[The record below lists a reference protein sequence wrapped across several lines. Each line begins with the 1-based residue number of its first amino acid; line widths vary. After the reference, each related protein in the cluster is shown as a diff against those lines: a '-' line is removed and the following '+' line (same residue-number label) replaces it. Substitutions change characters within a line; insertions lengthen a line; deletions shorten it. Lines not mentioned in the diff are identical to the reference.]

1 LSKTNY
7 LKFKRENICVK
18 QNHIGLLKNIENGV
32 LLIFSVISSRIVT
45 DVDYLISGYLYYETI
60 RATNALVHKDQAHE
74 VYQSIC
80 QRRKVHIS

>member
-7 LKFKRENICVK
+7 LKFKREKICVK

-45 DVDYLISGYLYYETI
+45 DVDYLISGYFYYETR
-60 RATNALVHKDQAHE
+60 RATNALVHKDQAYE

-80 QRRKVHIS
+80 QPRKVHIS